1 MEYFLGSVFLS
12 MILIF
17 IYGLYKTIKLMYDGR
32 HYTYVSSYDEE
43 GMETEVVV
51 DWSDQSEYTINKD

>member
-1 MEYFLGSVFLS
+1 MEYFLILS
-12 MILIF
+12 ILVTVSIF

-32 HYTYVSSYDEE
+32 HYTYVDSYDEE

-51 DWSDQSEYTINKD
+51 DWSDQSQYTINKD